1 MGPDTWQPKGTEA
14 PVSLIPVLTW
24 WPCPDVVA
32 LPIEGPRLCF
42 TWPPAQMVPSMLVV
56 GPTTVPTQIF
66 NLPPGQLPVAMLVPL
81 CAIWMPVVPARPD
94 PNLTLT
100 TQALNPFYYCSGSP
114 SFP

>member
-1 MGPDTWQPKGTEA
+1 MA
-14 PVSLIPVLTW
+14 SS
-24 WPCPDVVA
+24 
-32 LPIEGPRLCF
+32 
-42 TWPPAQMVPSMLVV
+42 MVVV
-56 GPTTVPTQIF
+56 GPTTVPTKIF
-66 NLPPGQLPVAMLVPL
+66 SRSLGQLPVAMLVPL

>member
-1 MGPDTWQPKGTEA
+1 MG
-14 PVSLIPVLTW
+14 
-24 WPCPDVVA
+24 
-32 LPIEGPRLCF
+32 LPIESPWLCF
-42 TWPPAQMVPSMLVV
+42 TWPPVQMAPPMVVV

>member
-1 MGPDTWQPKGTEA
+1 M
-14 PVSLIPVLTW
+14 
-24 WPCPDVVA
+24 A
-32 LPIEGPRLCF
+32 LLHLASSSDGSP
-42 TWPPAQMVPSMLVV
+42 MLVV